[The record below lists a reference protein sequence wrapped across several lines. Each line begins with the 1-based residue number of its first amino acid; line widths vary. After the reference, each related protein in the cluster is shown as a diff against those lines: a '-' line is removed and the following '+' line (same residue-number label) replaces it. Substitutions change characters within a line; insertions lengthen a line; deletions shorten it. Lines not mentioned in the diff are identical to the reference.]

1 MAMSDDEQIEAARR
15 RQQMGNADAIDA
27 WRLKAQVRKDA
38 RAVEVVRNTN
48 DAALVETA
56 HSEAWAVWFNER
68 FDEAVRTRLING
80 FGEALGQSRIDM
92 RNEFKAEDKKLTEEN
107 RRLAK
112 TIEDL
117 RVEVAELR
125 GELKVLR
132 AAGTS
137 KLWRPD

>member
-38 RAVEVVRNTN
+38 HAVEVVRKTN

-56 HSEAWAVWFNER
+56 HNEAWAVWFNER
-68 FDEAVRTRLING
+68 FDEAVRTRLIDG

>member
-1 MAMSDDEQIEAARR
+1 YARPTMQHWSR
-15 RQQMGNADAIDA
+15 PRHN
-27 WRLKAQVRKDA
+27 
-38 RAVEVVRNTN
+38 
-48 DAALVETA
+48 
-56 HSEAWAVWFNER
+56 EAWAVWFNKR
-68 FDEAVRTRLING
+68 FDEAVRTRLIDG